1 MKTKDLAYAEA
12 TIAAIATPVGPGA
25 IGVIK
30 VSGNLA
36 EHILKRIFQ
45 PKRNI
50 KEFQSHRLY
59 YGFIKDPETG
69 ELIDEVLVTLMRKP
83 HTYTREDVLE
93 IYGHSGYLVLT
104 KILELVLKEG
114 ARPAEPGEFTRR
126 AFLNGRIDL
135 SQAEALLDLIN
146 ARSEEGL
153 KLALTQLKGALAQK
167 VTRIKETLL
176 SALAVI
182 EVAVD
187 FPEEDVELVSHYD
200 LSQTLEKEALAPIT
214 ELIESYQSGK
224 LLREGIAVVIA
235 GRPNVGKSSLLNAIL
250 LEERAIVTPVPGT
263 TRDVIEE
270 MATIQG
276 LPVRLIDTAGLR
288 EAEDVVEEIGV
299 KRAKEKIAE
308 ADVVIFLVDGSAE
321 PTEEDFRLYQEIRD
335 KPHLVV
341 VNKIDIASPE
351 ALELWREAFPEE
363 KIVFISAKTRLG
375 LETLA
380 KRIFELVTGGLPGE
394 LPNVAPNLRQK
405 MALERTKEALER
417 AIENL
422 KKSQFF
428 PELVAVDLREALSSL
443 GEITGETTTED
454 LLDRIF
460 SNFCIGK

>member
-59 YGFIKDPETG
+59 YGFIKDPRTG

-200 LSQTLEKEALAPIT
+200 LSQTLEKEALAPVT
-214 ELIESYQSGK
+214 ELIKSYQSGK

-321 PTEEDFRLYQEIRD
+321 PTPEDFRLYQEIRD

-341 VNKIDIASPE
+341 VNKIDIALPE
-351 ALELWREAFPEE
+351 TLELWREAFPEE
-363 KIVFISAKTRLG
+363 KIVFISAKTRQG

-380 KRIFELVTGGLPGE
+380 RRIFELVTGGLPGE

-422 KKSQFF
+422 KKPQFF